1 MDFRILGPLEVEH
14 EGGELPLGGGQQ
26 RALLAL
32 LLLHANEVV
41 AVDEIVDALWPESP
55 PPSATKSVHA
65 LVSRLRGLL
74 EGEPVARNGAEVDNG
89 VLLTRPHGYSLRVA
103 PGELD
108 LHRFD
113 ALLNEGRAALAA
125 GQADVAARTLRE
137 ALALWRGTPLA
148 ELAYASFARG
158 EVARLQELR
167 LSTLEERIEADLAA
181 GRPAELVPELES
193 LVARHPLRERLRGQL
208 MRALYGCGRQAE
220 ALQVYQ
226 DTRRLLVGELGI
238 EPGQPLQRL
247 EQAIL
252 RQERSLEPPVQVG
265 PDRRR
270 SLRRRVALAGVAAL
284 LAAAAALAAI
294 LGTRSKPPSAVHLIG
309 NSLAVI
315 DPRSNRVERQIP
327 VGARPTFVAYGD
339 HALWVA
345 NLDDDSISR
354 VDPRTSRVLR
364 AIATDASPAGVAVGA
379 GSVWVANSDAATVS
393 RIDPR
398 YNRPVQT
405 IPIRG
410 PSGFGL
416 SAIAYGLGSVW
427 VADAGGRVS
436 RIDPRRG
443 RVVATIVVGNEPRA
457 LAVGAGAVWVANAWW
472 EGTVSR
478 IDPSNVVTAEIPIG
492 RGAGAVAVGA
502 GAVWVANAL
511 DDTVVQI
518 DPATNAIEATIP
530 VGKRPG
536 GIAVGAGAGWVT
548 GSGDGTIFRIDPR
561 TSEVVDTIRVGSSPV
576 GVAASAGTVWVTA
589 QDDVPAPRATQVAN
603 AGGVARFNVEEFD
616 FTDPAVAY
624 LTPSWQLEYATCAK
638 LLNYPDRPAPA
649 GSRLVPEVA
658 QSLPLMSPDGTRYTF
673 TIRDG
678 FRFSP
683 PSNERVTAQTFK
695 YSIAR
700 SLSPKLPRSYAAQF
714 VGDIAG
720 VNAYRNGGAQH
731 ISGVVAR
738 GNKLTI
744 ELTRPSRDLPAR
756 LTMPFFCAVPIG
768 TPVDPNGLR
777 AIPSAGPYYV
787 ASYTPKQQIVV
798 RRNPNY
804 RGPRP
809 HRLDESVHTLGVAET
824 RTVAQIET
832 GQADYAADG
841 IAPAAASRLAARYGT
856 GSPAAKVGRKQYF
869 TEPSLGIAYL
879 ALNTSRPLFA
889 TANLRKAVNNAIDR
903 PALAR
908 QHSATSFALGEPTDQ
923 YLPPGIPGFRDA
935 RIYPLH
941 GPDVATAKRLAA
953 GTGGHAVLYT
963 CNVAPCPQQAQIVG
977 ANLKAIG
984 IDVEVK
990 KFPYAVLG
998 DKISTRGEPFDIFLN
1013 GWIFDYADPFNLLNN
1028 LLDGTGIKARQNT
1041 NVAYF
1046 DNPAYNRKLETA
1058 ATLAGPER
1066 YRAYGALD
1074 IDLARNAAPLVAIAT
1089 YAHRD
1094 FFSARIGCHTYQP
1107 VYGFDLAALCLKRPG
1122 LNSPSQITSETQMHP

>member
-238 EPGQPLQRL
+238 EPSQPLQRL

-252 RQERSLEPPVQVG
+252 RQEPSLEPPVQVA

-270 SLRRRVALAGVAAL
+270 SLRRRVALAGVTAL
-284 LAAAAALAAI
+284 LAAAAVLAAI
-294 LGTRSKPPSAVHLIG
+294 LAMRREPPPAVHLLG

-315 DPRSNRVERQIP
+315 DPRSNRLERQIP
-327 VGARPTFVAYGD
+327 VGARPAFVADGD

-345 NLDDDSISR
+345 NLDDNSISR
-354 VDPRTSRVLR
+354 VDPRTSRVVR
-364 AIATDASPAGVAVGA
+364 AIATDASPAGIAVGA

-436 RIDPRRG
+436 RIDPRGG

-457 LAVGAGAVWVANAWW
+457 LAVGAGAV
-472 EGTVSR
+472 
-478 IDPSNVVTAEIPIG
+478 
-492 RGAGAVAVGA
+492 
-502 GAVWVANAL
+502 
-511 DDTVVQI
+511 
-518 DPATNAIEATIP
+518 
-530 VGKRPG
+530 
-536 GIAVGAGAGWVT
+536 WVT

-695 YSIAR
+695 YSIER

-744 ELTRPSRDLPAR
+744 GLTRPSRDLPAR

-809 HRLDESVHTLGVAET
+809 HRLDEIVYTIGVANA
-824 RTVAQIET
+824 RTVAQIE
-832 GQADYAADG
+832 GGRADYAADG
-841 IAPAAASRLAARYGT
+841 IPPASVSRLAARYGT
-856 GSPAAKVGRKQYF
+856 GSAAAKTGEKQYF
-869 TEPSLGIAYL
+869 TEPSLGTAYL

-889 TANLRKAVNNAIDR
+889 TANVRKAVNYAIDR

-908 QHSATSFALGEPTDQ
+908 QHSATSFALDEPTDQ

-1028 LLDGTGIKARQNT
+1028 LDGTRIKARQNT

-1046 DNPAYNRKLETA
+1046 DNPAYNRKLKTA
-1058 ATLAGPER
+1058 ATLTGPER